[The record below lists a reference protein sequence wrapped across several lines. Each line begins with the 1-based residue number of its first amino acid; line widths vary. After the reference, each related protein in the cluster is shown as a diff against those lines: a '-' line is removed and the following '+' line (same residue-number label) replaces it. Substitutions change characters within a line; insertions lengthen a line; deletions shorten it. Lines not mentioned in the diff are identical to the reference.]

1 MKPWFP
7 LTRPYYLPRFWGE
20 WLCYPYP
27 SRNPCMVYLHEWLI
41 FMVNCTWMRHGL
53 GVGLDRYA
61 WHHEQPDS
69 TRNLPGNLIGLDGG
83 NDLVFLHILPHLAT
97 PRAMLRS
104 DEKNPSFIGKIA
116 GKTLW
121 GWMVPPNNQPHI
133 YTLYHVGIYWVY
145 LLLKLGCHRVPEFS
159 LLW

>member
-1 MKPWFP
+1 M
-7 LTRPYYLPRFWGE
+7 LPI
-20 WLCYPYP
+20 P

-83 NDLVFLHILPHLAT
+83 NDLVFLHILPHLAK
-97 PRAMLRS
+97 PRATLRS
-104 DEKNPSFIGKIA
+104 DGKNPSFIGKML
-116 GKTLW
+116 GKPFGMEGT
-121 GWMVPPNNQPHI
+121 PKNQPHI
-133 YTLYHVGIYWVY
+133 HLISHGYLLGIS
-145 LLLKLGCHRVPEFS
+145 LLKLGCHPKSTRVFPIMIVVCCT
-159 LLW
+159 